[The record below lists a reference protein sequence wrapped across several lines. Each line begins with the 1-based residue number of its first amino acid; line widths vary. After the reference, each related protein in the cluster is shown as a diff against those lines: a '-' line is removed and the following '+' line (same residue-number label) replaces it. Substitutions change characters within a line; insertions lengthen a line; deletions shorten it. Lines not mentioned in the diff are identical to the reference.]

1 MKLRNR
7 KIKNIT
13 EYSSQ
18 NRRKSVLPGL
28 EKAKAAST
36 PGLSIML
43 DDDDI
48 LTVID
53 QQYYGRTFVVKDE
66 GIYTVRLGA
75 FHNMNKGALE
85 EAAVFCTIPTRS
97 DYEQQLAAAFDI
109 PEASARFLDAI
120 ILKATRPFSV
130 KLIPGSPVL
139 ERHSRQWGIPLKYD
153 SVRADDVVIMVRT
166 GLRKNVPSQYKIYF
180 DVLNIQLEIIF
191 EK

>member
-1 MKLRNR
+1 MKPRNR

-18 NRRKSVLPGL
+18 SRRKSVLPGL

-53 QQYYGRTFVVKDE
+53 RQYYGRIFVVKDE

-85 EAAVFCTIPTRS
+85 EAAIFCAIPTRS
-97 DYEQQLAAAFDI
+97 DCEQQITAAFDI
-109 PEASARFLDAI
+109 PEASARFLDTI
-120 ILKATRPFSV
+120 ILKATRPFYV

-166 GLRKNVPSQYKIYF
+166 GLRENVPSQHKIYF
-180 DVLNIQLEIIF
+180 DVLSIQLEIIF

>member
-1 MKLRNR
+1 MKPRNR

-13 EYSSQ
+13 EHSSQ
-18 NRRKSVLPGL
+18 NRRKSVLPSL
-28 EKAKAAST
+28 EKAKATLT

-53 QQYYGRTFVVKDE
+53 QQYYGRTFVVRDE
-66 GIYTVRLGA
+66 GIYTVRLGT

-97 DYEQQLAAAFDI
+97 DYEQQITAAFDI
-109 PEASARFLDAI
+109 PEASARFLDTI

-153 SVRADDVVIMVRT
+153 SVRADDMVIMVRT

-180 DVLNIQLEIIF
+180 DVLSIQLEIVF